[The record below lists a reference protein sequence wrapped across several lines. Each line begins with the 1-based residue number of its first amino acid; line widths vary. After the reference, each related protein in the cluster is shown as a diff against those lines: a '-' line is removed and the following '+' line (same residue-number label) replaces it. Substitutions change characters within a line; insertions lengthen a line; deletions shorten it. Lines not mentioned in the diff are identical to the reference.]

1 MESEMIDDDGPVAF
15 DIAVPKTEGGSTDVE
30 MVRLIRGMHDPAL
43 IAAAVHELIW
53 DRLPSELQTEAFRDR
68 IMGPYHY

>member
-1 MESEMIDDDGPVAF
+1 MMTDDGPIAF

-30 MVRLIRGMHDPAL
+30 MVRLIRSMTAKGDAGL
-43 IAAAVHELIW
+43 IAAAIHALIW
-53 DRLPSELQTEAFRDR
+53 DRLPSDLQTEAFRDR